1 MSQPSRRE
9 ALKRIG
15 ATVAMFGGTSTLA
28 AMSWDQTGVSN
39 HAKAGQRIVR
49 DFRTPPR
56 SDLPEMAVS
65 KQGDDPAALTLAA
78 IDALGGMARFVEKGD
93 VVAIKPNIGWD
104 RAPIHAANTNP
115 QVVAAVVRAA
125 YDAGAKNVVVALREG
140 SSSAKKA
147 EAEGLKVMGI
157 AEAAAWCDLIMFT
170 MPDELQAET
179 YKKYV
184 HDNLK
189 DGAAMAFAHGLN
201 VHFGLIEPKPGVDV
215 IMMAPKGPGHT
226 VRGEYTKGGGVPCL
240 VAVDQDASG
249 KALEIG
255 LSYCSAIGGGR
266 SGIIETNFRE
276 ECETDLFGEQAVLC
290 GGLVE
295 LIRMGFETLVEAGYA
310 PEMAYFECLHEV
322 KLIVDLIYEGGIAN
336 MNYSISNTAEY
347 GEYVSGP
354 RVLPYDETKARMKA
368 VLTDIQNG
376 KFVRDF
382 MQENAV
388 GQPHFKATR
397 RLNDEH
403 QIEQIGEKL
412 RDMMPWISA
421 GKMVDKAKN

>member
-1 MSQPSRRE
+1 MMRLSTE
-9 ALKRIG
+9 EEN
-15 ATVAMFGGTSTLA
+15 AMRVYY
-28 AMSWDQTGVSN
+28 D
-39 HAKAGQRIVR
+39 R
-49 DFRTPPR
+49 DC
-56 SDLPEMAVS
+56 DINLI
-65 KQGDDPAALTLAA
+65 KD
-78 IDALGGMARFVEKGD
+78 KK
-93 VVAIKPNIGWD
+93 VAILGYGSQG
-104 RAPIHAANTNP
+104 HAHALNL
-115 QVVAAVVRAA
+115 R
-125 YDAGAKNVVVALREG
+125 DSGAKNLVVALREG
-140 SSSAKKA
+140 SKSAKKA

-157 AEAAAWCDLIMFT
+157 AEAAAWCDLMMFT
-170 MPDELQAET
+170 MPDELQGET
-179 YKKYV
+179 YRKYV
-184 HDNLK
+184 HDNIRP
-189 DGAAMAFAHGLN
+189 GAAIAFAHGLN
-201 VHFGLIEPKPGVDV
+201 IHFGLIEPKEGVDV

-226 VRGEYTKGGGVPCL
+226 VRGEYVKGGGVPCL
-240 VAVDQDASG
+240 VAVNNDASG

-354 RVLPYDETKARMKA
+354 RVLPYEQTKKEMKA
-368 VLTDIQNG
+368 ILRDIQTG

-388 GQPHFKATR
+388 GQPFFKGTR
-397 RLNDEH
+397 RMNDAH
-403 QIEQIGEKL
+403 QIEEVGQKL
-412 RDMMPWISA
+412 RAMMPWISA
-421 GKMVDKAKN
+421 GKLVDQSKN